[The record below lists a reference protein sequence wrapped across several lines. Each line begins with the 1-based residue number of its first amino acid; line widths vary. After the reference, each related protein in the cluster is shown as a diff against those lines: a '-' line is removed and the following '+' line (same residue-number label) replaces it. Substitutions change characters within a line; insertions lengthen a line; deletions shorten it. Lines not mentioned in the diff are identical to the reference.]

1 MHLAIVS
8 QIHKAEASVLGAI
21 RAKALLRERD
31 YVLAS
36 GKTSKYFL
44 DMKAV
49 LTDGTDTLSKIA
61 DLMLQRFPDDVT
73 AVGGL
78 AMGAI
83 PISAEI
89 VSRNNKARPDRPLH
103 FFWVR
108 PDQKTHG
115 LGGLVSGT
123 LFTSDRVVIV
133 DDVTT
138 EGNSVMKAVRAV
150 VASGAKVLKVITVV
164 DREQGASDKLRSE
177 GLKFEALFAS
187 SQVLQA

>member
-1 MHLAIVS
+1 MRLAIVS
-8 QIHKAEASVLGAI
+8 EIHEVRASVLGAI
-21 RAKALLRERD
+21 RAKALLRDRE
-31 YVLAS
+31 YMLAS

-49 LTDGTDTLSKIA
+49 LTDGSDTISKIA
-61 DLMLQRFPDDVT
+61 DLILQRFPEDVS

-89 VSRNNKARPDRPLH
+89 VSRNNKVSPDRLLH
-103 FFWVR
+103 YFWVR
-108 PDQKTHG
+108 PDEKTHG

-123 LFTSDRVVIV
+123 LLSGDRVVIV

-138 EGNSVMKAVRAV
+138 EGNSVMKAIRAV

-164 DREQGASDKLRSE
+164 DREQGAAEKVRSE
-177 GLKFEALFAS
+177 GLKFEPLFTS
-187 SQVLQA
+187 SEILQA